1 MRRLRNNPMVNS
13 TFERS
18 KHDLEAKGVKEGS
31 KSDKSKDKKQ
41 LKSML
46 KSKR

>member
-1 MRRLRNNPMVNS
+1 MRKLRNNPMIS
-13 TFERS
+13 HTFERS
-18 KHDLEAKGVKEGS
+18 KHDLETKGVKEGS
-31 KSDKSKDKKQ
+31 KSDKAKDKKQ